1 MKQVLFISL
10 LLFYG
15 KLFGQTPNTKTFAK
29 GHSLGTYYPLDS
41 IQKIKLHNLK
51 GDHILSSAKT
61 KSLIPLLQRYV
72 FDGNY
77 AKTKPGHIWGTIFFL
92 NGNSLS
98 FYSNSNNEIIINNNG
113 HKTFISN
120 GKLNFDNY

>member
-1 MKQVLFISL
+1 MKLIFFVSL
-10 LLFYG
+10 LFYYG
-15 KLFGQTPNTKTFAK
+15 KLFGQNPDKVFAK
-29 GHSLGTYYPLDS
+29 GDSLGRHYPIDS

-51 GDHILSSAKT
+51 GDHTLSSYKI
-61 KSLIPLLQRYV
+61 KSLIPLLKKYI

-92 NGNSLS
+92 DGNTLS
-98 FYSNSNNEIIINNNG
+98 FYSNTNNEIIITKNG
-113 HKTFISN
+113 HNTFSSA